1 MASLIGQ
8 KLGKYHITRMIARGG
23 MADVYRAKQDG
34 LDRDVAVKVMHVYLA
49 QADTFVTRF
58 KREAASVAKMR
69 HPHIIQ
75 LYDFDMSGD
84 HYYMVMEY
92 ISGRTLEQLIREQCK
107 LSLARV
113 LEIAIPLA
121 DALEY
126 AHGLGIIHRDIKPT
140 NIMFTDTQCTYPI
153 LADFGINLTTGSVAL
168 TMEGG
173 FVGTPGYMSP
183 EASLHKQVD
192 KRADI
197 YSFGVVL
204 YEMIT
209 GQPPFTADS
218 VEALF
223 ASQLNDVM
231 PDPRQIIPDLPV
243 EFVELLQR
251 CLAAN
256 PDDRYSSVKELKD
269 AFESV
274 LHAMLSTHIEPITD
288 DPLRAALLGN
298 FNTQALPLPQPTRT
312 IAFEGEATPE
322 AMQANATPA
331 VVEAQINAT
340 PAMVDA
346 QLQAN
351 IAVET
356 PALIANHSWGRK
368 VRLAAA
374 ATMSVT
380 FLLLTGNSLIVD
392 SVSGKE
398 PVVIAATST
407 TINSGT
413 EWVVP
418 EWDAMADGTLEVKP
432 ISVSIV
438 QATEVVASVPTSLPT
453 SMPISIPTIEPSL
466 IPPTA
471 EVNYEPVRLLVG
483 DNVLRHISG
492 GQALHEYMLD
502 SSATDTLLLTLS
514 SEQLNADLTLELT
527 NRKSGEVVALL
538 RPAVTAVCI
547 RISSGNDSYNL
558 VVGARN
564 ITNDGDYNL
573 RLTAAAQTQFDC
585 PAPTSVATQ

>member
-58 KREAASVAKMR
+58 KREASSVAKMR

-92 ISGRTLEQLIREQCK
+92 ISGRTLEQLIREQGK

-113 LEIAIPLA
+113 LEIAVPLA

-126 AHGLGIIHRDIKPT
+126 AHSLGIIHRDIKPT
-140 NIMFTDTQCTYPI
+140 NIMFTDSQCSYPI

-197 YSFGVVL
+197 YSLGVVL

-223 ASQLNDVM
+223 ASQLNDQM
-231 PDPRQIIPDLPV
+231 PDPRHIVPDLPV
-243 EFVELLQR
+243 EVVDLLLK

-256 PDDRYSSVKELKD
+256 PDNRYSSVKELKE
-269 AFESV
+269 AFERIQRQMPTDAV
-274 LHAMLSTHIEPITD
+274 EHIAD
-288 DPLRAALLGN
+288 DPLRGALLGS
-298 FNTQALPLPQPTRT
+298 FHTQAPASLVMSSPARTPTLNFASEPQP
-312 IAFEGEATPE
+312 
-322 AMQANATPA
+322 NATPA
-331 VVEAQINAT
+331 IADTPQTNAT
-340 PAMVDA
+340 PAMVEA
-346 QLQAN
+346 QIPAA
-351 IAVET
+351 IVSMPSPT
-356 PALIANHSWGRK
+356 PLASHSMRRK
-368 VRLAAA
+368 LRLAAA
-374 ATMSVT
+374 AAVTAT
-380 FLLLTGNSLIVD
+380 FLILTGNSLMVD

-398 PVVIAATST
+398 PTVSAATST
-407 TINSGT
+407 MSQAT
-413 EWVVP
+413 EWVLP
-418 EWDAMADGTLEVKP
+418 AWSISADSPSQTAPVN
-432 ISVSIV
+432 VSII
-438 QATEVVASVPTSLPT
+438 QATEVVPNTAIPQPTTEPT
-453 SMPISIPTIEPSL
+453 LELSS

-471 EVNYEPVRLLVG
+471 TVSDIPVRLLAG
-483 DNVLRHISG
+483 DNVRRHISG
-492 GQALHEYMLD
+492 SKPSHEYLLD
-502 SSATDTLLLTLS
+502 ASTTDTLLLTLIG
-514 SEQLNADLTLELT
+514 EQLDADLTLELT
-527 NRKSGEVVALL
+527 NQNTGEVVAML
-538 RPAVTAVCI
+538 RPTVTAVCI
-547 RISSGNDSYNL
+547 RISPGTDAYSL
-558 VVGARN
+558 VVGADQ
-564 ITNDGDYNL
+564 ITNEGSYNL
-573 RLTAAAQTQFDC
+573 RLTAAAQTQLDC
-585 PAPTSVATQ
+585 PAPTATAAS